1 MQKKRHNSVHE
12 SDYLTIKSIKW
23 LDGQLSLNSP
33 LVSAS
38 FFSIIIT

>member
-1 MQKKRHNSVHE
+1 MQKQRHNSVHE
-12 SDYLTIKSIKW
+12 SDYLTIKW